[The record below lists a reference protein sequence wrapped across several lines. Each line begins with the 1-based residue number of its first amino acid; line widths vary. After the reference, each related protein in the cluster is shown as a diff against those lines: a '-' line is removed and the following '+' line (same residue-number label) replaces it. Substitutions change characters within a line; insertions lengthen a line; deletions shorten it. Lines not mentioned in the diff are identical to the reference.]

1 MNQTFADTI
10 GNITVTGGL
19 VRIDFVSLAARQ
31 PEDPQAP
38 RQFEI
43 TQRVTEQ
50 ARELGY
56 TSVNYDLIYGLPRQ
70 THGAA
75 GNPLPWE
82 KPAGSA
88 LQAFPWDQGDFG

>member
-31 PEDPQAP
+31 PEDAQAP

-43 TQRVTEQ
+43 SQRV
-50 ARELGY
+50 
-56 TSVNYDLIYGLPRQ
+56 VLPLDGFLR
-70 THGAA
+70 GMAA
-75 GNPLPWE
+75 QQDMMKKLVDAGVLTVKPNE
-82 KPAGSA
+82 GKPAG
-88 LQAFPWDQGDFG
+88 